1 MKNPELKI
9 LWPFDG
15 LVLLVWF
22 STAISTIFSIDRA
35 KSLAD
40 LLILCGFVLVY
51 FFASRLRLDFRIGVL
66 FLIVAVSAWL
76 SFDPSREILTDHDLS
91 WQIAVSALKTNFLLG
106 SGPGTFAHDW
116 GRFKPAFFNF
126 SDDWLTRFN
135 RASNFWAEVLAT
147 LGFFGLFSYFW
158 LALGLVKFKLENDR
172 FRRVFGDT
180 GLVNREN
187 ALFLVLAIIFIA
199 RFFYYQEIILGL
211 GFWLVL
217 GLFVAQL
224 AEERKIEKIQNRGW
238 LILGSVA
245 GFLLFFLVSFFVFK
259 TGLASFFYQRALTI
273 GNEGEKTRLL
283 LKAIDW
289 DSNRAEYLV
298 VLSQAMMAQG
308 ENILALASSQKAT
321 EVSPNQASTW
331 ENLGL
336 VYQKLGSAPEAV
348 DAFEKAVALEP
359 TNPYLYFKIGQ
370 TYFEAGQKTEAR
382 ENFIKSIQF
391 KPDFETPRLYLGLI
405 QDSDAK

>member
-1 MKNPELKI
+1 
-9 LWPFDG
+9 
-15 LVLLVWF
+15 
-22 STAISTIFSIDRA
+22 
-35 KSLAD
+35 
-40 LLILCGFVLVY
+40 
-51 FFASRLRLDFRIGVL
+51 
-66 FLIVAVSAWL
+66 
-76 SFDPSREILTDHDLS
+76 
-91 WQIAVSALKTNFLLG
+91 
-106 SGPGTFAHDW
+106 
-116 GRFKPAFFNF
+116 
-126 SDDWLTRFN
+126 
-135 RASNFWAEVLAT
+135 
-147 LGFFGLFSYFW
+147 
-158 LALGLVKFKLENDR
+158 
-172 FRRVFGDT
+172 
-180 GLVNREN
+180 
-187 ALFLVLAIIFIA
+187 
-199 RFFYYQEIILGL
+199 
-211 GFWLVL
+211 
-217 GLFVAQL
+217 
-224 AEERKIEKIQNRGW
+224 
-238 LILGSVA
+238 
-245 GFLLFFLVSFFVFK
+245 VSFFVFK